1 MSFKG
6 TMFHYILKYRHLMK
20 GKLKAEVIDENSD
33 INLIRRES
41 EEAAEKL
48 VKKLR
53 ELGQADFQDFYAEWV
68 KVENAP
74 ENKIVYIFIPWHIVL
89 HYNRSTTFINHT
101 SYFRK
106 VLVRFSN

>member
-53 ELGQADFQDFYAEWV
+53 ELLVDRLTFRIFMQNGL
-68 KVENAP
+68 KLKMLR
-74 ENKIVYIFIPWHIVL
+74 KI
-89 HYNRSTTFINHT
+89 R
-101 SYFRK
+101 
-106 VLVRFSN
+106 